1 MTLSIWDTMAIAG
14 FVVLWLFLLWIFLTA
29 LSVIGKRAQQK
40 RQKDE
45 IYEKVM
51 AAIKTDEDFSRIV
64 RNLQKESDNE

>member
-14 FVVLWLFLLWIFLTA
+14 FTVLWLFLLWFILTA
-29 LSVIGKRAQQK
+29 LAAFGKRARQK

-51 AAIKTDEDFSRIV
+51 QAIKTDEDFSRIV

>member
-14 FVVLWLFLLWIFLTA
+14 FVVLWLFLLWFILTA
-29 LSVIGKRAQQK
+29 LASFVKRARQK

-51 AAIKTDEDFSRIV
+51 QAIKTDEDFSRIV
-64 RNLQKESDNE
+64 KNLQKESDNE

>member
-14 FVVLWLFLLWIFLTA
+14 FTVLWLFLLWFILTA
-29 LSVIGKRAQQK
+29 IATASKRARQK

-51 AAIKTDEDFSRIV
+51 EAIKTDKDFSRIV